1 MDLSSYSSGNNYVQW
16 SGGDNSYSDTMGS
29 ITRAQYQDWLE
40 RFAPTEEKLIELA
53 TGDQLYTEL
62 ENRNQETAE
71 GNLQRAQ
78 SQAASSL
85 EKYGLSDSRTD
96 SQKNNLE
103 LTNALSLASM
113 NNEGRQAVGN
123 LQRNII
129 AGTSSSATQS
139 INDLGG

>member
-1 MDLSSYSSGNNYVQW
+1 MDLSSYSSGNNHVQF
-16 SGGDNSYSDTMGS
+16 SGGKNSYSDTMAS
-29 ITRAQYQDWLE
+29 ITRAQYQDWLD

-62 ENRNQETAE
+62 ENRNQETAT

-78 SQAASSL
+78 SQAATSL
-85 EKYGLSDSRTD
+85 EKYGLGDKRTD
-96 SQKNNLE
+96 AQKNNLE

-123 LQRNII
+123 LQRKII
-129 AGTSSSATQS
+129 AGTSSNATQS
-139 INDLGG
+139 INNLGG